1 MYKKAQVVRLALEA
15 SQCVCTCSPFY
26 CSPFGGDMAA

>member
-15 SQCVCTCSPFY
+15 SQCVCTSCSPF
-26 CSPFGGDMAA
+26 MLEA